1 MKPDLYYVLKRGN
14 EYMTCVAWQADGTS
28 LAPSTLSSAE
38 WSDDRDRLRADL
50 SDYVPS
56 AVDRSNYRIVRI
68 IRKGS
73 LTWTLREV
81 NKTLQALRPL
91 MEPTWMITR

>member
-14 EYMTCVAWQADGTS
+14 EYMTIGCDGFEPTS
-28 LAPSTLSSAE
+28 LAWALWRETAQ
-38 WSDDRDRLRADL
+38 DLRAEL
-50 SDYVPS
+50 HMTET
-56 AVDRSNYRIVRI
+56 DRSRLDEYRIVCI

-91 MEPTWMITR
+91 MEPTWTIEGCKRS